1 MSGNPRAASPRR
13 RSGEP
18 TRPLLRTRRRQE
30 REETRRQI
38 LLAADAFLRERSY
51 RELSVDELMRR
62 TGHTRTVFY
71 RHFADLPDLVMQ
83 VLRRVG
89 TELIEISRDWTVG
102 FAAPPERGR
111 ENLARIVDFF
121 RREGALVRAVADAA
135 SYDDQIE
142 RLYRQAIDAFVMMT
156 AEALERR
163 IIAGEMPDIDAPETA
178 RALTW
183 MNERYLLDSFGG
195 PEPADPDRVLEALWV
210 VWSSVV
216 YGPEAR

>member
-1 MSGNPRAASPRR
+1 MPSQPPS
-13 RSGEP
+13 
-18 TRPLLRTRRRQE
+18 PLLRTRRRQE

-71 RHFADLPDLVMQ
+71 RHFGGLPELVME
-83 VLRRVG
+83 VLQSVG
-89 TELIEISRDWTVG
+89 AELMEVSRDWAVA
-102 FAAPPERGR
+102 FAAPPERAR

-121 RREGALVRAVADAA
+121 ARHGTLLRAVADAA
-135 SYDDQIE
+135 SYDDDIE
-142 RLYRQAIDAFVMMT
+142 RLYRQVIEGFVMMT

-163 IIAGEMPDIDAPETA
+163 IVAGEMPDLDAPETA

-183 MNERYLLDSFGG
+183 MNERYLLDAFGRG
-195 PEPADPDRVLEALWV
+195 EPSDPKRVLDALWT
-210 VWSSVV
+210 VWSSVA
-216 YGPEAR
+216 YARDAR

>member
-1 MSGNPRAASPRR
+1 MSA
-13 RSGEP
+13 EP
-18 TRPLLRTRRRQE
+18 PPPLLRTRRRQE

-83 VLRRVG
+83 VLQSVG
-89 TELIEISRDWTVG
+89 TELMEISRDWAAG
-102 FAAPPERGR
+102 FGAPREEAR

-121 RREGALVRAVADAA
+121 ARHGPLVGAVADAA
-135 SYDDQIE
+135 SYDDEIE
-142 RLYRQAIDAFVMMT
+142 RLYRQVIDEFVTMT
-156 AEALERR
+156 AAAIEQR
-163 IIAGEMPDIDAPETA
+163 ISTGEMEELDAHETA

-183 MNERYLLDSFGG
+183 MNERYLLDSFAHREHREQ
-195 PEPADPDRVLEALWV
+195 EPVLEALWA
-210 VWSSVV
+210 VWSSVL
-216 YGPEAR
+216 YGRRSA